1 MNRSTYLQD
10 LDTWRR
16 IIKDGV
22 PRIIS
27 VCLPTVSLYK
37 TPNMHSDT
45 HTYDENRIWSTHE
58 RTLSVRS
65 HLHSQNQL
73 RPIVPYDL
81 CSDST
86 LLRRLKMTCVLGGI
100 WEQSMHAGN
109 EEYLE
114 EFLYNFVY
122 LFFPLFLI
130 CSLEEKSKKLDYQ
143 SIMNQWVGVVS
154 TNWIS
159 HVPTYSPS
167 FIQPCLC
174 STNFIQNHRG
184 ITKFNKSLL
193 GIFVR
198 YKEKSWQ

>member
-1 MNRSTYLQD
+1 MVDPWTNPLGAYTSSLSESAKAYCSVWFVFRFD
-10 LDTWRR
+10 LIATTED
-16 IIKDGV
+16 D
-22 PRIIS
+22 
-27 VCLPTVSLYK
+27 
-37 TPNMHSDT
+37 
-45 HTYDENRIWSTHE
+45 
-58 RTLSVRS
+58 
-65 HLHSQNQL
+65 L
-73 RPIVPYDL
+73 RF
-81 CSDST
+81 
-86 LLRRLKMTCVLGGI
+86 GGI